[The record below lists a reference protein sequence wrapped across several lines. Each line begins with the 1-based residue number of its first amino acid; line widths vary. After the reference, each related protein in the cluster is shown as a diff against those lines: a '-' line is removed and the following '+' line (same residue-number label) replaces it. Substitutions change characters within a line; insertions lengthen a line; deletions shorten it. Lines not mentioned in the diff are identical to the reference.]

1 MYTRDT
7 FSVIRAWQN
16 ANFTTEYY
24 SQIYAYSDA
33 TILINDELVE
43 LPAYMPLNIKIQ
55 SVSAATP
62 GNIYL
67 LGNKIDVYNG
77 SPNLGSVNL

>member
-16 ANFTTEYY
+16 ADFTTEYY
-24 SQIYAYSDA
+24 SQIYAYLSS
-33 TILINDELVE
+33 TIYINGELVE
-43 LPAYMPLNIKIQ
+43 LPAYMPINIKIQ
-55 SVSAATP
+55 SVSASTP

-77 SPNLGSVNL
+77 TPDLGSVGL

>member
-24 SQIYAYSDA
+24 SQIYAYSD
-33 TILINDELVE
+33 TTVVINGELIE

-55 SVSAATP
+55 SVSASTN

-67 LGNKIDVYNG
+67 LGNKIDVYTG
-77 SPNLGSVNL
+77 TPDLGSISL

>member
-16 ANFTTEYY
+16 ADFVNEYY
-24 SQIYAYSDA
+24 SQIYAYNDA
-33 TILINDELVE
+33 TIVINDEIVE

-55 SVSAATP
+55 SVSASTP

-77 SPNLGSVNL
+77 SPNLGSISL

>member
-33 TILINDELVE
+33 TVVINGEIVE

-55 SVSAATP
+55 SISASTP

-67 LGNKIDVYNG
+67 LGNKIDVYTG
-77 SPNLGSVNL
+77 TPDLGSVSL

>member
-77 SPNLGSVNL
+77 TPNLGSVNL

>member
-33 TILINDELVE
+33 TIRINGELVQ

-55 SVSAATP
+55 SVSASTP

-67 LGNKIDVYNG
+67 LGNKIDVYTG
-77 SPNLGSVNL
+77 TPDLGSVSL

>member
-1 MYTRDT
+1 MYSRDT

-16 ANFTTEYY
+16 ADYVNEYY
-24 SQIYAYSDA
+24 SQVYAYSDT
-33 TILINDELVE
+33 TIVINGETIQ
-43 LPAYMPLNIKIQ
+43 LPAYMQLNIKIQ
-55 SVSAATP
+55 SISASTP
-62 GNIYL
+62 GNVYL